1 MFRRIL
7 IAHRGEIAVRIARTC
22 RALGVEAVAVHSD
35 VDAGARHVAAATR
48 AVHLPGVAP
57 TETYLNVEAI
67 LEAARSTGAEAIH
80 PGYGFLSESASFADA
95 VVGAG
100 VVWVGPPPAAIRAVG
115 DKISA
120 RRLAVEAG
128 VPVVPGITDPVEDV
142 AVLEQFAS
150 EHGYPVAIKASGG
163 GGGRGLKVAHSAAE
177 LEPAWTSARR
187 EAEAYFGSHD
197 VFVER
202 YLEGPKHLEVQ
213 LLAPGPDEALWLG
226 VRDCSLQRRH
236 QTLIEETPP
245 PRWAERVPEMGEA
258 AVALS
263 KACGYVNAGTVEM
276 LVDRAGEFHFLEV
289 NARLQVEHTV
299 TEEVLGLDL
308 VECQLRIASGERLD
322 FSQADLVPRGH
333 AIECRINAEDPARGF
348 APTPGR
354 LVRYVEPAGPGVRV
368 DSGYVEGDEVP
379 GAYDSL
385 IAKLVTHG
393 ADRDEARERML
404 RALDE
409 YTVEGIETT
418 IAAHV
423 LLLQEESFVA
433 GTHDTTT
440 VEFGDV
446 LDALAAS
453 EEELRD
459 VLLVGGKP
467 VRLWNPAMAASAAA
481 ATHGAVAGG
490 DVVSPMQGTI
500 LKVLVSVGD
509 EVEAGQPLVVLE
521 AMKMENEIASP
532 AAGVVEAVD
541 AVVGETAGAGAVLVR
556 VGSNGRTEPEPS
568 P

>member
-1 MFRRIL
+1 MFERIL
-7 IAHRGEIAVRIARTC
+7 IANRGEIAVRIARTC
-22 RALGVEAVAVHSD
+22 RTLSVEAIALYSD
-35 VDAGARHVAAATR
+35 VDATARHVAAATQ

-57 TETYLNVEAI
+57 ADTYLNVEAI
-67 LEAARSTGAEAIH
+67 LEAARSAGAEAIH
-80 PGYGFLSESASFADA
+80 PGYGFLSESAAFAEAVADA
-95 VVGAG
+95 GL
-100 VVWVGPPPAAIRAVG
+100 VWVGPPSAAIRAVG

-142 AVLEQFAS
+142 AVLETFAS

-163 GGGRGLKVAHSAAE
+163 GGGRGLKVARSPDE

-187 EAEAYFGSHD
+187 EAEAYFGSRD
-197 VFVER
+197 VFAER

-236 QTLIEETPP
+236 QKLVEETPP
-245 PRWAERVPEMGEA
+245 PLWSERAPGMGEA

-276 LVDRAGEFHFLEV
+276 LVDRSGEFFFLEV

-308 VECQLRIASGERLD
+308 VECQLRIAAGERLP
-322 FSQADLVPRGH
+322 FSQADLVPSGH

-354 LVRYVEPAGPGVRV
+354 LVRYAEPSGPGVRV
-368 DSGYVEGDEVP
+368 DSGYAEGDEVP

-393 ADRDEARERML
+393 ADRDEARSRML

-409 YTVEGIETT
+409 YVIEGVETT
-418 IAAHV
+418 IPAHV

-440 VEFGDV
+440 VEAGAV
-446 LDALAAS
+446 LDELAAPG
-453 EEELRD
+453 EELRD

-467 VRLWNPAMAASAAA
+467 VRLWSPAMAASAAA

-490 DVVSPMQGTI
+490 DLVSPMQGTV
-500 LKVLVSVGD
+500 LKVLVTVGD
-509 EVEAGQPLVVLE
+509 EVEAGQTLVVLE

-532 AAGVVEAVD
+532 ATGVVEEVNAE
-541 AVVGETAGAGAVLVR
+541 VGKTAGAGEVLVR
-556 VGSNGRTEPEPS
+556 VGAAGRAEPEPS

>member
-1 MFRRIL
+1 MFGRIL
-7 IAHRGEIAVRIARTC
+7 IANRGEIAARIARTC
-22 RALGVEAVAVHSD
+22 RSLGVEAVAVHSD
-35 VDAGARHVAAATR
+35 VDASARHVAAATT
-48 AVHLPGVAP
+48 AVRLPGVTPAD
-57 TETYLNVEAI
+57 TYLCVEAI
-67 LEAARSTGAEAIH
+67 LDAARSTGAEAIH
-80 PGYGFLSESASFADA
+80 PGYGFLSESAAFADA
-95 VVGAG
+95 VVNAG
-100 VVWVGPPPAAIRAVG
+100 LVWIGPPPAAIRAVG

-142 AVLEQFAS
+142 AVLEEFAS

-163 GGGRGLKVAHSAAE
+163 GGGRGLKVAHSVDE
-177 LEPAWTSARR
+177 LEPAWSSARR
-187 EAEAYFGSHD
+187 EAAAYFGSRD

-236 QTLIEETPP
+236 QKLIEETPP
-245 PRWAERVPEMGEA
+245 PLWAERVPEMGEA

-276 LVDRAGEFHFLEV
+276 LVDRAGEFYFLEV

-308 VECQLRIASGERLD
+308 VECQLRIAAGERLP

-354 LVRYVEPAGPGVRV
+354 LVRYAEPSGPGVRV
-368 DSGYVEGDEVP
+368 DSGYAEGDEIP

-393 ADRDEARERML
+393 ADRDEARSRML
-404 RALDE
+404 RALEE
-409 YTVEGIETT
+409 YAVEGVETT
-418 IAAHV
+418 IPAH
-423 LLLQEESFVA
+423 LLLLREESFVA

-440 VEFGDV
+440 VEAGHV
-446 LDALAAS
+446 LDALTPSA
-453 EEELRD
+453 EDLRD
-459 VLLVGGKP
+459 VLLVNGKP

-481 ATHGAVAGG
+481 AIHTGAAGG

-509 EVEAGQPLVVLE
+509 EVEAGQTLVVLE
-521 AMKMENEIASP
+521 AMKMENAIAAP
-532 AAGVVEAVD
+532 ASGVVGEVNAK
-541 AVVGETAGAGAVLVR
+541 VGETAGAGEVLVR
-556 VGSNGRTEPEPS
+556 VE
-568 P
+568 